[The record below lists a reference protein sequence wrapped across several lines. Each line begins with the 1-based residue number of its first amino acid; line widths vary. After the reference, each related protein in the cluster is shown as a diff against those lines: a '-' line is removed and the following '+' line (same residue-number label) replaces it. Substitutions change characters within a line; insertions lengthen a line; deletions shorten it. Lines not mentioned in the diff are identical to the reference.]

1 MTHMHQP
8 DFWQR
13 RSARRMPP
21 PIERR
26 LHCALADTLR
36 IACRPGWWWSHVP
49 SGELRTKETG
59 ALLLRLGLRPGMF
72 DLLFIDPAGQHYWME
87 LKRDQ
92 RAPLTEGQKQFAE
105 MLHVCGVPHHVARS
119 YDDAVHQLKQWGV
132 L

>member
-1 MTHMHQP
+1 MTRAGQP

-13 RSARRMPP
+13 RPARRAPP

-26 LHCALADTLR
+26 VHIAIADLLR
-36 IACRPGWWWSHVP
+36 VACKPGWFWSHVP

-59 ALLLRLGLRPGMF
+59 ALLLRLGLRAGMF
-72 DLLFIDPAGQHYWME
+72 DLLFIGPNGQHYWME
-87 LKRDQ
+87 IKRDH

-105 MLHVCGVPHHVARS
+105 MLHHCGVPHRVARS
-119 YDDAVHQLKQWGV
+119 YDQAVTTLKEWGV